1 MREEALLEIK
11 PDALD
16 RVQFGRVG
24 GQRNERDVGWN
35 RKRVRAM
42 PARLI
47 KYHHGMLIL
56 SKRLGKAVEEGLHR
70 RRIGIGHH
78 QRESVV
84 RAWLHGCEDV
94 GEGEAPIAEPRRTLP
109 ALPPDMTNATL
120 LTDARLVL
128 EEQAKAFAFMMST
141 DGFQQR
147 RSPF

>member
-1 MREEALLEIK
+1 
-11 PDALD
+11 
-16 RVQFGRVG
+16 
-24 GQRNERDVGWN
+24 
-35 RKRVRAM
+35 
-42 PARLI
+42 
-47 KYHHGMLIL
+47 
-56 SKRLGKAVEEGLHR
+56 LHC

-78 QRESVV
+78 QRESIA

-94 GEGEAPIAEPRRTLP
+94 GEGEAPVAQPRPTLP

-128 EEQAKAFAFMMST
+128 EEQAKAFAFMMSAA